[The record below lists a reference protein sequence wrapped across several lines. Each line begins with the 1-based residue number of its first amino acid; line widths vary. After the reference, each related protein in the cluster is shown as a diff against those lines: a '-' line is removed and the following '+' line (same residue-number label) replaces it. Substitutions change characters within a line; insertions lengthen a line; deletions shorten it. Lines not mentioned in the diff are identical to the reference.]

1 MQLDKLTIKSQEAL
15 QEAQRI
21 AHGYSHQAV
30 DCEHLLLALM
40 GQSES
45 LVPEL
50 LERIGVPVTKL
61 QPAVEQELARRH
73 KVQGTSSTDVY
84 LSPEL
89 KKALDAAQAEAGK
102 LKDDYISTEH
112 LLLGVLDA
120 GGSALKHVFQSTGLR
135 RDVVL
140 QALADLRGN
149 QRVTDQQ
156 PEGKFQALEKYGR
169 DLTALARQGKIDP
182 VIGRDEEIRRVMQVL
197 TRRTKNNPVLIGEP
211 GVGKT
216 AIAEG
221 LARRIVSGDVPES
234 LKNKK
239 LVAMDLG
246 AMIAGA
252 KYRGEFEDRLKA
264 FLKEIVASEGKI
276 ILFIDELHT
285 LVGAGAAEGAT
296 DAANIMKPQLARG
309 ELRCV
314 GATTLDEY
322 RKHIEKDPALERRFQ
337 PVMVTEPT
345 VEATIAILR
354 GLKERYE
361 VHHGVRIQD
370 SALVAAATL
379 SQRYITDRFLP
390 DKAIDLVD
398 EAASRIKMELDS
410 KPTELDQLDR
420 RILQLEI
427 ERTSLSKEKD
437 AASKERLKRL
447 EEEVANLKDKSKALT
462 AQWQNEKTAVNAV
475 SIVQSQLEQTK
486 IELEKAQR
494 AGDLTKS
501 AELQYGKIPELEKK
515 LAAVSD
521 ALEGGGDAPS
531 PEGDSSALA
540 AGSSAPRA
548 SQLPFVGFDPKAPV
562 GFLRGGNLPHW
573 RQDGVTYFV
582 TWRTADSMPK
592 KLVDAWY
599 AEREAWLKMHPEPW
613 DTKTEESYYQLFP
626 DRWEKWLDECHGE
639 CLLAKPDLRKIVED
653 VLIHD
658 DASRVAAATPS
669 SREQRDD
676 TVAGAFNQS
685 DEASLSAS
693 TTGALQPPKYRL
705 KDFVVMPNHV
715 HVLVTPL
722 GEYTLSE
729 AVQEWKSVSS
739 HRINKA
745 LGRKG
750 DFWQKDYF
758 DHIVRS
764 ADQLGKFRS
773 YIQRNPLS
781 LPERLKGAVAFSSR
795 NVSLRGGSSD
805 APVAEIFPKGDE
817 GVTST
822 RRDGASRPRLLRQE
836 VTDEDIARVVASW
849 THIPVSRML
858 EGEREKLLK
867 MEERLQQRVIGQ
879 TEAVKAVANA
889 VRRSRSG
896 LQDPNRP
903 IGSFIFLG
911 PTGVGKTETARA
923 LAEFLFDDEQAM
935 IRIDM
940 SEYMEKHTVARLI
953 GAPPG
958 YVGYD
963 EGGQLSEAVRR
974 RPYSVVL
981 FDEIEK
987 AHPDVFNV
995 LLQVLDDGR
1004 LTDGQGRTVDFKNTI
1019 VIMTS
1024 NLGSPIIQE
1033 YFMDGRT
1040 TVGARSAMEDKVMA
1054 ELKRHFRPEFLNRV
1068 DDVIIFQSLDEAEL
1082 ARIVDIQLGRLEK
1095 RLAQQNLTLDV
1106 DKGAKAL
1113 LAKEGY
1119 DPQFGARPL
1128 KRAIQEHLLDPLA
1141 TRLLA
1146 GEFGPGERIAVS
1158 ADDGEL
1164 AFAKK

>member
-1 MQLDKLTIKSQEAL
+1 MKFDKLTLKSQEAV
-15 QEAQRI
+15 QEAQRL
-21 AHGYSHQAV
+21 AREASHQEI
-30 DCEHLLLALM
+30 DGEHLLLALL

-50 LERIGVPVTKL
+50 LTRIGVPPAQL
-61 QPAVEQELARRH
+61 QPDLEKELARRH
-73 KVQGTSSTDVY
+73 KVQGGGDPY
-84 LSPEL
+84 AGRDLQ
-89 KKALDAAQAEAGK
+89 KALDAAHSEATK
-102 LKDDYISTEH
+102 LKDDFISTEH
-112 LLLGVLDA
+112 LLLGLLDEASPSLKKIFTAHGLKRDAVLK
-120 GGSALKHVFQSTGLR
+120 ALVE
-135 RDVVL
+135 
-140 QALADLRGN
+140 LRGN
-149 QRVTDQQ
+149 QRVTDQA
-156 PEGKFQALEKYGR
+156 PEAKFQALEKYGR

-234 LKNKK
+234 LKNKR
-239 LVAMDLG
+239 LVAMDLS

-264 FLKEIVASEGKI
+264 FLKEITASEGKI

-285 LVGAGAAEGAT
+285 IVGAGAAEGAT

-337 PVMVTEPT
+337 PVQVNEPT

-379 SQRYITDRFLP
+379 SHRYITDRFLP

-420 RILQLEI
+420 QILQLEI
-427 ERTSLSKEKD
+427 ERTSLAKEKD
-437 AASKERLKRL
+437 AASKERLKIIDKQ
-447 EEEVANLKDKSKALT
+447 VANLKDKSKALT

-475 SIVQSQLEQTK
+475 SIVQSQLEQAK

-494 AGDLTKS
+494 AGDLSKS
-501 AELQYGKIPELEKK
+501 AEVQYGKIPDLEKK
-515 LAAVSD
+515 LAKMESAAD
-521 ALEGGGDAPS
+521 AAPS
-531 PEGDSSALA
+531 
-540 AGSSAPRA
+540 
-548 SQLPFVGFDPKAPV
+548 VK
-562 GFLRGGNLPHW
+562 GGN
-573 RQDGVTYFV
+573 
-582 TWRTADSMPK
+582 A
-592 KLVDAWY
+592 
-599 AEREAWLKMHPEPW
+599 
-613 DTKTEESYYQLFP
+613 
-626 DRWEKWLDECHGE
+626 
-639 CLLAKPDLRKIVED
+639 
-653 VLIHD
+653 
-658 DASRVAAATPS
+658 
-669 SREQRDD
+669 
-676 TVAGAFNQS
+676 
-685 DEASLSAS
+685 
-693 TTGALQPPKYRL
+693 
-705 KDFVVMPNHV
+705 
-715 HVLVTPL
+715 
-722 GEYTLSE
+722 
-729 AVQEWKSVSS
+729 
-739 HRINKA
+739 
-745 LGRKG
+745 
-750 DFWQKDYF
+750 
-758 DHIVRS
+758 
-764 ADQLGKFRS
+764 
-773 YIQRNPLS
+773 
-781 LPERLKGAVAFSSR
+781 
-795 NVSLRGGSSD
+795 
-805 APVAEIFPKGDE
+805 
-817 GVTST
+817 
-822 RRDGASRPRLLRQE
+822 RPTLLRQE
-836 VTDEDIARVVASW
+836 VTDEDIAKVVAAW

-867 MEERLQQRVIGQ
+867 MEERLQLRIIGQ
-879 TEAVKAVANA
+879 KPAITAVSNA

-923 LAEFLFDDEQAM
+923 LAEFLFDDESSM

-958 YVGYD
+958 YVGYE

-974 RPYSVVL
+974 KPYSVIL

-987 AHPDVFNV
+987 AHGDVFNV

-1033 YFMDGRT
+1033 YFMDGHT
-1040 TVGARSAMEDKVMA
+1040 DKASHQAMEDKVMA
-1054 ELKRHFRPEFLNRV
+1054 ELKKHFRPEFLNRV
-1068 DDVIIFQSLDEAEL
+1068 DDVIIFQSLDESEI
-1082 ARIVDIQLGRLEK
+1082 ARIVEIQLGRLEQ

-1106 DKGAKAL
+1106 DAAAKKL
-1113 LAKEGY
+1113 LASEGY

-1141 TRLLA
+1141 TKLLA
-1146 GEFGPGERIAVS
+1146 GEFKPGDKIKVTAK
-1158 ADDGEL
+1158 DDEL
-1164 AFAKK
+1164 VFAKK